1 MIVPDAFPVLCQ
13 PTFLRSQR
21 NKCFTASPCENTQ
34 FHFNFH
40 TSWLSIFQLC
50 SQSSELYLF
59 VPWQTFFPLS
69 YICIFHSI
77 YITMPSVLDI
87 NYPTHTHIFLS
98 VSNFSYGSLWS
109 GYILPLAHSQ
119 QKNHYGFALSSTNT
133 HTKLNKEKIK
143 TCTLQEDK
151 ISEWLIRSSQVEFR
165 CHEKLV
171 V

>member
-98 VSNFSYGSLWS
+98 VSNLWLPLVWVYTSTSSFPAKKSLWFCF
-109 GYILPLAHSQ
+109 IQ
-119 QKNHYGFALSSTNT
+119 
-133 HTKLNKEKIK
+133 HTQNWTRRK
-143 TCTLQEDK
+143 
-151 ISEWLIRSSQVEFR
+151 
-165 CHEKLV
+165 
-171 V
+171 